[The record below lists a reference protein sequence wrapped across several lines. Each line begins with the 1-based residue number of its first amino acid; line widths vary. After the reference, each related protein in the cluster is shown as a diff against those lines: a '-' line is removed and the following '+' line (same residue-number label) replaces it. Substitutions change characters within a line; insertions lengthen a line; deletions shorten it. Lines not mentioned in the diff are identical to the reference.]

1 MTSDITCTQC
11 GEPITVDYQVNNPSQ
26 REPCPKCGSIA
37 RSYSVSATLTARLH
51 VSADAEVIT
60 YPRILLTSA
69 TRLYADGQ
77 YGIAVVVAH
86 MACEIA
92 VERKLAEAFA
102 KRQAS
107 YLQKP
112 VYSLLNG
119 FNLGYEKLRKLYTAL
134 TDDQVQSQPFWQ
146 EFMES
151 VTRRNDII
159 HDGKVITKAEAERSL
174 TATDDL
180 LKHLGM

>member
-51 VSADAEVIT
+51 VSANLEVIT
-60 YPRILLTSA
+60 YPRLLLNTA
-69 TRLYADGQ
+69 NRLYADAQ

-102 KRQAS
+102 NRQAS
-107 YLQKP
+107 YLQEP

-119 FNLGYEKLRKLYTAL
+119 FSLKNERLRKLYTVL
-134 TDDQVQSQPFWQ
+134 TDDQIKEQPFWQ
-146 EFMES
+146 SFTES
-151 VTRRNDII
+151 ADRRNRII
-159 HDGKVITKAEAERSL
+159 HKGEIITKVDAEKSL
-174 TATDDL
+174 TATDAL
-180 LKHLGM
+180 VTHLGM